1 MGTSAEPAFRRWS
14 SGRAIRRALAKSR
27 QESRPVPPRQC
38 RAVGSAVGLRR
49 HKRRLHR
56 SLYVVTTSAPQYS
69 LSWHY
74 TKRLHDQEESWRGRG
89 TARPSRGCLSQ
100 GCQPVPRPSRTLLR
114 PGAGAGGPGPQG
126 RGGRA
131 GGSVERLPVT
141 RLPALSPPISHS
153 TAAGGG
159 REGPESRGA
168 DATATVARGAVQR
181 DHRGAVVP
189 SGQGQTLP
197 SVPWATPRLR
207 AGRSYR
213 RTPAVQ
219 RENLTR
225 ADIEPP

>member
-100 GCQPVPRPSRTLLR
+100 GCQPVPRLSRTLLR
-114 PGAGAGGPGPQG
+114 PAAAVRVPSHEE
-126 RGGRA
+126 RMR
-131 GGSVERLPVT
+131 RLPWRVVLCSAIT
-141 RLPALSPPISHS
+141 GGLWCPPARDKPCHRCP
-153 TAAGGG
+153 G
-159 REGPESRGA
+159 RR
-168 DATATVARGAVQR
+168 R
-181 DHRGAVVP
+181 DYA
-189 SGQGQTLP
+189 L
-197 SVPWATPRLR
+197 
-207 AGRSYR
+207 AGRTGEPLLFNE
-213 RTPAVQ
+213 RTSLVPTSSRLEAARLSHDV
-219 RENLTR
+219 
-225 ADIEPP
+225 